1 MNRVA
6 VLDYA
11 RADVQESEA
20 QSFEGLVLRGGFEV
34 RWLSVEGFPSVA
46 ELKDALAQWSL
57 HPHIADDALDRHDRA
72 NFEEYPEALYFDV
85 HGIVDYDRGTLR
97 WEKIALVLHAHGV
110 VSVQENPKDAF
121 TAVRSRILESK
132 GLIRGKGPDYLFIR
146 LIDEVLMPYYTVLD
160 QLETAF
166 DHLEGEVVRHPSQR
180 IVVQV
185 LKYKKQLAA
194 MRRNLSPLR
203 EAVASLA
210 KSSHPLIGRGQ
221 RPYYGD
227 AHDKVNGLYERLE
240 AMRSILDSL
249 ETLYVST
256 VSQRTNEVMRILTV
270 FSAVFMPLTFI
281 AGVYGMN
288 FRWMPEL
295 NYPWAYPAVMG
306 LMLVIAA
313 SMIIW
318 MRWKRFW

>member
-1 MNRVA
+1 
-6 VLDYA
+6 
-11 RADVQESEA
+11 
-20 QSFEGLVLRGGFEV
+20 
-34 RWLSVEGFPSVA
+34 
-46 ELKDALAQWSL
+46 
-57 HPHIADDALDRHDRA
+57 
-72 NFEEYPEALYFDV
+72 
-85 HGIVDYDRGTLR
+85 
-97 WEKIALVLHAHGV
+97 
-110 VSVQENPKDAF
+110 
-121 TAVRSRILESK
+121 
-132 GLIRGKGPDYLFIR
+132 
-146 LIDEVLMPYYTVLD
+146 VLD

-295 NYPWAYPAVMG
+295 NYPWAYPAVIG
-306 LMLVIAA
+306 LMLVIAT

-318 MRWKRFW
+318 MRRKRFW